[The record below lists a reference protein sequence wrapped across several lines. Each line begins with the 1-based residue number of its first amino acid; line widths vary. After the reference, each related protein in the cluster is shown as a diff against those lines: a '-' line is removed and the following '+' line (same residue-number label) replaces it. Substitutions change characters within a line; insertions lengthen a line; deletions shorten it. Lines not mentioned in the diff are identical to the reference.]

1 MPAVPS
7 EHAARGP
14 ERDLVVGIGARP
26 GVPAEELTGL
36 VRAVLAEAGLPL
48 AAVRA
53 LATVDARAREPGLR
67 AAAALLGVEL
77 LAYPPAV
84 LATVPVPHPSGAVL
98 AATGTPSVAEAAALA
113 AAGPGGTLAV
123 PKRKSADGGPAR
135 ATCAVA
141 RRAAPHDSS
150 TQPTVRTQRT
160 VRTHPTVR
168 THEETP

>member
-1 MPAVPS
+1 MPA
-7 EHAARGP
+7 ERGVHGP
-14 ERDLVVGIGARP
+14 RRDLVVGVGARP
-26 GVPAEELTGL
+26 GVPAEELTAL
-36 VRAVLAEAGLPL
+36 VRAVFAESALPL
-48 AAVRA
+48 AAVGA

-84 LATVPVPHPSGAVL
+84 LATVSVPHPSGTVL

-123 PKRKSADGGPAR
+123 PKRTSAPAGGGTAR

-150 TQPTVRTQRT
+150 TQQ
-160 VRTHPTVR
+160 TVR
-168 THEETP
+168 THEEMP